1 MNRPNFTQLTS
12 IHEWLKSLN
21 LENYIANFTNKIHL
35 NLSQVLNLEKN
46 DLNFLGV
53 FDSNHQNIMLESFN
67 NIQFELNFQNGL
79 LV

>member
-21 LENYIANFTNKIHL
+21 LENYTTNFINKKYL
-35 NLSQVLNLEKN
+35 NLSQVLNCEKN
-46 DLNFLGV
+46 DLTLLSI